1 MSLKVT
7 LDGYD
12 ITAAMNQQ
20 YPLPETPGGIL
31 PDASAGKWY
40 NLLKIIDQTPGLR
53 DHYFEGGVHL
63 MKIQDSTGRSFEVK
77 MLLRSKYSARNH

>member
-1 MSLKVT
+1 MSLKVM

-12 ITAAMNQQ
+12 ITSAMNQQ
-20 YPLPETPGGIL
+20 YPLPDNPAGML
-31 PDASAGKWY
+31 PDASAGRWY

-53 DHYFEGGVHL
+53 DHYFEGGIHRMQVV
-63 MKIQDSTGRSFEVK
+63 DSTGRSFEVK